1 MPECQELLPVH
12 TPRGE
17 NSQSSGTP
25 VGLLTELFQGDV
37 AADVAESRL
46 RRLERQ
52 MLGLPSL
59 LMEWAD

>member
-1 MPECQELLPVH
+1 MPECQELLPAH
-12 TPRGE
+12 TPRGA

-25 VGLLTELFQGDV
+25 VGLLTELFQGDG